1 MIVVMTVVMM
11 MIVVMIVMSMCTDQD
26 VGLVGLYASHQGL

>member
-26 VGLVGLYASHQGL
+26 LSLIHI